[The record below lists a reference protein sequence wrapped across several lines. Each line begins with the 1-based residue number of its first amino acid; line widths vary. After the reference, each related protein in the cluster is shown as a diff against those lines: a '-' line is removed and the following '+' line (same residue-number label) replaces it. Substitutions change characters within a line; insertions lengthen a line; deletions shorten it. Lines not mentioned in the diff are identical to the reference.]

1 VIYLVPNVPDKL
13 TRKGRE
19 SGWQHVPLDR
29 EARKELAKRVESLK
43 GRDISAV
50 LGSDLDSGAA
60 RIIGDT
66 LHLPV
71 HIDYSLRRFNVGR
84 HHAADRAHV
93 DDILRIMIER
103 WKEHPE
109 HNVKG
114 GDSWLSFSKRF
125 IKRFQQLLDGPDV
138 ALLVDE
144 RTLHIAQ
151 KQEASQ
157 LIANGLKLDRIYT
170 VKKAS

>member
-1 VIYLVPNVPDKL
+1 MIYLVPNVPDKL

-19 SGWQHVPLDR
+19 SGWQKVPLDR
-29 EARKELAKRVESLK
+29 EARKELKLRVEPLK
-43 GRDISAV
+43 GKDISAI
-50 LGSDLDSGAA
+50 LGSDLDSHATE
-60 RIIGDT
+60 IIGDA
-66 LHLPV
+66 LHIPV
-71 HIDYSLRRFNVGR
+71 RTDFALRRFNVGR

-93 DDILRIMIER
+93 DEILRMMIER

-109 HNVKG
+109 HNIKG

-151 KQEASQ
+151 KQEAAQ
-157 LIANGLKLDRIYT
+157 LVANGLKLDRIYV
-170 VKKAS
+170 VKKN